1 MLNSSATQTAA
12 YGESMQMRRKQEFLP
27 KPLNAYEPE
36 ESIPALYFPD
46 SKFRF
51 LQ

>member
-12 YGESMQMRRKQEFLP
+12 YGGSMQMCRKQEFLP

-46 SKFRF
+46 SKFIF
-51 LQ
+51 L